1 MEQESF
7 RKFQQ
12 GIEEEQQQSILQSDC
27 YELKFWKY
35 DSISEQ
41 KSISGCTDHFCIT
54 YVYSG
59 NFRYNLFNRQYDL
72 HTGHILIDKPQYEFH
87 LPPAAGVSTV
97 FRFYPDFYCQLLE
110 EGGLK
115 NDFFFAN
122 PNLLSLML
130 ASNPEADYL
139 HYEIIRNQFGGR
151 KLEMDGLVMD
161 FLHHVIHIIS
171 NKDFTNGCNSQLKKY
186 HVAAIEMAKDYML
199 RNFSKDI
206 SLQEIATY
214 ACISM
219 FHFSRVFKQA
229 TSFSPHRYLLNVRL
243 KHAELLLKNTAL
255 PISVI
260 SVSSGFKMPEYFAT
274 SFRQKFQKRPN
285 EYRKETMLRF

>member
-1 MEQESF
+1 MEQESSH
-7 RKFQQ
+7 KFQP
-12 GIEEEQQQSILQSDC
+12 GTEEKEQESVLQSDC

-35 DSISEQ
+35 DSIPEQ
-41 KSISGCTDHFCIT
+41 KSVSGYTDHFCIT

-59 NFRYNLFNRQYDL
+59 NLRYDLFNRQYDL
-72 HTGHILIDKPQYEFH
+72 HTGHILIDKPRYEFC

-97 FRFYPDFYCQLLE
+97 FRFYPDFYRQLVE

-115 NDFFFAN
+115 SDFFFAN
-122 PNLLSLML
+122 PNLLSLLL

-139 HYEIIRNQFGGR
+139 HYEIIRNRFSGR
-151 KLEMDGLVMD
+151 KLEIDGLVMD
-161 FLHHVIHIIS
+161 FLHHVIRIVTDKPFAGGYDS
-171 NKDFTNGCNSQLKKY
+171 ALKKY
-186 HVAAIEMAKDYML
+186 HVAAIEMAKDYMH

-219 FHFSRVFKQA
+219 FHFSRIFKQA
-229 TSFSPHRYLLNVRL
+229 TSFSPHQYLLNVRL

-255 PISVI
+255 AISAV
-260 SVSSGFKMPEYFAT
+260 SASSGFKVPEYFAT

-285 EYRKETMLRF
+285 EYRREALLRL